1 MRKKKSLS
9 AALQETASAHVSS
22 SKQKDLPPA
31 VRSHGRVGKKAIAGF
46 FDPAVSRQL
55 RILGVQLDRTVQQ
68 LLAEALNDLFGKY
81 GLSRLA

>member
-22 SKQKDLPPA
+22 SKQKDLA

-55 RILGVQLDRTVQQ
+55 RILGVQLDRTVQE

>member
-1 MRKKKSLS
+1 MTRKKSSLS
-9 AALQETASAHVSS
+9 VSAQESTARANQST
-22 SKQKDLPPA
+22 

-55 RILGVQLDRTVQQ
+55 RILGVQLDRTVQD

-81 GLSRLA
+81 SRLA

>member
-22 SKQKDLPPA
+22 SKQKELPA
-31 VRSHGRVGKKAIAGF
+31 VRSNGRVGKKAIAGF

-55 RILGVQLDRTVQQ
+55 RILGVQLDRTVQE

>member
-22 SKQKDLPPA
+22 SKQKDLPA
-31 VRSHGRVGKKAIAGF
+31 ARSHGRVGKKAIAGF

-55 RILGVQLDRTVQQ
+55 RILGVQLDRTVQE